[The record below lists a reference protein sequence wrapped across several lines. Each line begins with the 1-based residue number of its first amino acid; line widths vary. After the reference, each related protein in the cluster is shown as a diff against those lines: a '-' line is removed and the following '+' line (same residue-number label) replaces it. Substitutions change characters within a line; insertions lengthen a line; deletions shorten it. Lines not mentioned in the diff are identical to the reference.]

1 MAGLA
6 LLAEAP
12 FMRVVLLVTSQAS
25 GRRIAERAVLV
36 AIDALQRGVLASQ
49 REASLIVIEAR
60 FLPRVFSVAVGA
72 FSA

>member
-1 MAGLA
+1 MTG
-6 LLAEAP
+6 
-12 FMRVVLLVTSQAS
+12 QAS

-72 FSA
+72 FGA